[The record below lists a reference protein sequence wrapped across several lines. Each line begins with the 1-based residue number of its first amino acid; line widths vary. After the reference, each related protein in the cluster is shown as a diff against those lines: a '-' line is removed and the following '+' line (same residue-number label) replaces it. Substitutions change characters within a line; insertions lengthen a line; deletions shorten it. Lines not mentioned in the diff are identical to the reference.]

1 MIGSTILYYKILEK
15 LGEGGMG
22 EVYKAKDTKLDRFVA
37 LKFLPSQLTA
47 SEDDKARFIQEAKAA
62 SAMNHPNICT
72 IHSIEEYNNQI
83 FISMEYVEGR
93 TLKDKKEHLSEKQIL
108 EVGIQVA
115 EGLAAAHEKGIVH
128 RDIKPENIMIR
139 KDGIAQ
145 IMDFGL
151 AKLYKENNVSRLT
164 KAGSTVGT
172 IGYMS
177 PEQVQGLDVDH
188 RTDIFSLGVVLYE
201 LLAGES
207 PFKGMHE
214 TAIMYEIVNVN
225 PQPISKFKPQINLEL
240 DSIVFDCLEKDPSE
254 RFQSTAELARNLRR
268 LNRQTSQTRIS
279 KSNKIQANAESK
291 SVLDNNS
298 GVGVLKRSWI
308 LIGIGILV
316 GVLIGVGFIGWL
328 LQGEVSSSFNNVPRL
343 HTSINLPSEAPL
355 IMGFDKP
362 THGYNSPVIAFSPDG
377 MWLSY
382 VAKTISGQ
390 ILYLINMSNGETNP
404 IPGTEGAI
412 HPFFSPDG
420 EWIGF
425 LTQDRVKKVARQGGT
440 VISLCQATTPVLAW
454 WTQSGMIYFTEEETY
469 SLSRISIDDSKKEN
483 LFLNP
488 GYQFGGNLLPDENH
502 LLVTQRRSI
511 GHDYSNIL
519 LLDLNTHETKALIK
533 SGYTPWYI
541 SPGYILFSRSGSLM
555 AVRFDATA
563 HEVVGEPISIVAGV
577 TMESLFGITQS
588 TSSNTGLLAFVPGS
602 DISVARPA
610 WVNRHGDVEYLN
622 VPERVYG
629 AVDLSP
635 DDNRL
640 AVHVAD
646 VKDYVWIWDIQR
658 QEGRSIPS
666 QIAEGQPHWS
676 NSGSKLATGPGYGE
690 APYIIIHEISR
701 EGVVSKTTKLDSG
714 VTAVSWSPDDE
725 VLTTRIFGEII
736 QVGFIGLNESV
747 NVPSF
752 EGGFGNFSPDARLVA
767 YLSRETGRSE
777 VFMRSFPE
785 GKVVGQLSTNGGTEP
800 LWMSSGE
807 LFYRDGRRW
816 YSTYVTSLPELRWD
830 PPHLV
835 FDTDFIDTPGWSYDV
850 SKDGQR
856 LLVIKRTK
864 PITSSHIDIITNWFE
879 VFNDLSGNIK

>member
-1 MIGSTILYYKILEK
+1 MLGKTILHYKIIEQ

-22 EVYKAKDTKLDRFVA
+22 VVYKAQDIKLDRFVA
-37 LKFLPSQLTA
+37 LKFLPSQLTVIK
-47 SEDDKARFIQEAKAA
+47 EDKARFIQEAKSA
-62 SAMNHPNICT
+62 SSINHPNICT
-72 IHSIEEYNNQI
+72 IYSIEEYNKQL

-93 TLKDKKEHLSEKQIL
+93 TLKDKKDHLSEKQIL
-108 EVGIQVA
+108 EVGIQAA

-139 KDGIAQ
+139 KDGITQ

-151 AKLYKENNVSRLT
+151 AKLYKESNVSRLT
-164 KAGSTVGT
+164 KEGSTVGT
-172 IGYMS
+172 MGYMS

-207 PFKGMHE
+207 PFKGIHE

-225 PQPISKFKPQINLEL
+225 PQPISKFKPQIDLEL
-240 DSIVFDCLEKDPSE
+240 DSIVFDCIEKDPSE
-254 RFQSTAELARNLRR
+254 RFQSAAELARNLRR
-268 LNRQTSQTRIS
+268 LNRQTSGTRIS
-279 KSNKIQANAESK
+279 KTNKIQTNAESK
-291 SVLDNNS
+291 SDLDNNS
-298 GVGVLKRSWI
+298 GVGILKRSWI
-308 LIGIGILV
+308 LIAIGILV
-316 GVLIGVGFIGWL
+316 GVLIGVGFIDRL
-328 LQGEVSSSFNNVPRL
+328 FQGEVSSSINKMPKL

-355 IMGFDKP
+355 IMSFDKP
-362 THGYNSPVIAFSPDG
+362 TVGYNSPVIAFSPDG
-377 MWLSY
+377 MWLTY
-382 VAKTISGQ
+382 VAKTSSGQ
-390 ILYLINMSNGETNP
+390 MLYLIDMSSGKANP

-425 LTQDRVKKVARQGGT
+425 LTQDRVKRVARKEGT
-440 VISLCQATTPVLAW
+440 VISLCQARTPVLAW

-469 SLSRISIDDSKKEN
+469 SLSRISIDDTKKEN

-488 GYQFGGNLLPDENH
+488 GYQFGGNLLPDESH
-502 LLVTQRRSI
+502 ILVTQRRSI

-519 LLDLNTHETKALIK
+519 LLDLNTHETKQLIK
-533 SGYTPWYI
+533 SGYAPRYI
-541 SPGYILFSRSGSLM
+541 SSGYILFSRSGSLM
-555 AVRFDATA
+555 AVRFNATA
-563 HEVVGEPISIVAGV
+563 HEVVSEPISIVTGV
-577 TMESLFGITQS
+577 TMESLFGIAQS
-588 TSSNTGLLAFVPGS
+588 TSSNTGLLAFIPGS
-602 DISVARPA
+602 DISVAKPA
-610 WVNRHGDVEYLN
+610 WVNRRGDVEYLN

-629 AVDLSP
+629 VVDLSP

-666 QIAEGQPHWS
+666 QIAEGWPAWS
-676 NSGSKLATGPGYGE
+676 SSGLKLATSPGFE
-690 APYIIIHEISR
+690 ETAYIIIHEISR
-701 EGVVSKTTKLDSG
+701 ECVVSKTTKLDSG
-714 VTAVSWSPDDE
+714 ATAGRWSPDDE
-725 VLTTRIFGEII
+725 VLTTRILGEIL
-736 QVGFIGLNESV
+736 QVGFIGLKGSV

-777 VFMRSFPE
+777 VFMRSFPG
-785 GKVVGQLSTNGGTEP
+785 GKVVGQLSTNGGSEP
-800 LWMSSGE
+800 LWMPSGE
-807 LFYRDGRRW
+807 LYYRDGRRW
-816 YSTYVTSLPELRWD
+816 YSTNVTTLPELRWD

-864 PITSSHIDIITNWFE
+864 PITTSHIDIITNWFE
-879 VFNDLSGNIK
+879 VFND